1 MINPL
6 IVIGI
11 LLIVIGT
18 SIWVFFDA
26 KSIGIKK
33 SGEKAQ
39 TGKVQ
44 TDMGPAGWAICC
56 LLLWIFAF
64 PLYLCMRPG
73 YKREFQPGS
82 ISAPPLPVLVAAGS
96 HSDDFDQQLRRLA
109 KLKED
114 GIISADEFAQ
124 KKKALLGL

>member
-1 MINPL
+1 ML
-6 IVIGI
+6 I

-18 SIWVFFDA
+18 SIWVYFDA
-26 KSIGIKK
+26 KSIGVKK

-44 TDMGPAGWAICC
+44 TDMGPVGWAICC
-56 LLLWIFAF
+56 LLLWIIAF
-64 PLYLCMRPG
+64 PLYLFKRPG
-73 YKREFQPGS
+73 FKKRFQPAS
-82 ISAPPLPVLVAAGS
+82 ASAPPIPVPVAAGS
-96 HSDDFDQQLRRLA
+96 QPQDFDQQLRRLA

-114 GIISADEFAQ
+114 GIISAEEFDQ

>member
-1 MINPL
+1 MI
-6 IVIGI
+6 I

-39 TGKVQ
+39 TGKLQ

-56 LLLWIFAF
+56 LLLWIFVF

-73 YKREFQPGS
+73 YKESFSLAVFLRRRFQFSLPQVHTQTTS
-82 ISAPPLPVLVAAGS
+82 ISSYGDSPS
-96 HSDDFDQQLRRLA
+96 
-109 KLKED
+109 
-114 GIISADEFAQ
+114 
-124 KKKALLGL
+124 